1 MLLTLAGIMM
11 GREDDLLSLEG
22 GVLVTP
28 IFHIRTLRGHVW
40 RSSYRAI
47 SIILRIGLYF
57 LTQQDALPH
66 AKRHRRGFGKVAKHA
81 VDDRDKVI
89 QLLTT
94 PHSSNERLLRG
105 CYLPKHAI
113 GKIQHHFLMLD
124 LLLLCS

>member
-57 LTQQDALPH
+57 LTQQDAPSQCE
-66 AKRHRRGFGKVAKHA
+66 ASPQGIWEGREARRRRQG
-81 VDDRDKVI
+81 
-89 QLLTT
+89 
-94 PHSSNERLLRG
+94 
-105 CYLPKHAI
+105 
-113 GKIQHHFLMLD
+113 
-124 LLLLCS
+124 